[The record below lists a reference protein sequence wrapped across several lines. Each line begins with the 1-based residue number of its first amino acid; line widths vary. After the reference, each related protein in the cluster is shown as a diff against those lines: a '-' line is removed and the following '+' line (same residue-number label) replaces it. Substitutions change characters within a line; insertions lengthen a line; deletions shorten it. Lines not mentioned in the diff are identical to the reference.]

1 MDIINVSN
9 LGKKYKNKI
18 KNNIFKNYFYPEF
31 EIITILENLNFHA
44 THGEFIGLLGSNGAG
59 KSTLIKILCGLQK
72 ATYGEAFVLG
82 KNVNNITNEI
92 FYELSVI
99 FGHKSSLWWD
109 LPVKDS
115 LNAASKI
122 YKIEYDGFIKRK
134 KFLIEKLD
142 LGEILHHPV
151 RSLSLGERVKSEL
164 AFNLLHRP
172 KLILLD
178 EPTIGLDIKSKFN
191 LRQFL
196 LELVEEDKISIVL
209 TSHDMN
215 DVETCCSRVCLLE
228 NKNLQFDG
236 TIHTFKKFINITD
249 IFVFQSTQGKIE
261 DSDVLCIQNKL
272 KQLKHIQQYDIDALA
287 GTIKI
292 CFSKQHSDNSS
303 LFNILYTSLSK
314 SYNFIF
320 SQETTTLEKALAN
333 R

>member
-1 MDIINVSN
+1 
-9 LGKKYKNKI
+9 
-18 KNNIFKNYFYPEF
+18 
-31 EIITILENLNFHA
+31 
-44 THGEFIGLLGSNGAG
+44 
-59 KSTLIKILCGLQK
+59 
-72 ATYGEAFVLG
+72 
-82 KNVNNITNEI
+82 
-92 FYELSVI
+92 
-99 FGHKSSLWWD
+99 
-109 LPVKDS
+109 
-115 LNAASKI
+115 
-122 YKIEYDGFIKRK
+122 
-134 KFLIEKLD
+134 
-142 LGEILHHPV
+142 
-151 RSLSLGERVKSEL
+151 
-164 AFNLLHRP
+164 
-172 KLILLD
+172 
-178 EPTIGLDIKSKFN
+178 
-191 LRQFL
+191 
-196 LELVEEDKISIVL
+196 
-209 TSHDMN
+209 MN